1 MVKEFITKDSGRRKQ
16 FKSGM
21 QRDLDDDKPRFDLII
36 PKWQKYEDTLVYR
49 WAMLMMR
56 GAKKYN
62 TRNWEKAN
70 GIEEME
76 RFKASAFRHFMQW
89 YCDEEDEDHL
99 AGVLFNL
106 NGYEYVKEKLRKNE
120 NK

>member
-1 MVKEFITKDSGRRKQ
+1 MKYTTRDSGKRKQ

-21 QRDLDDDKPRFDLII
+21 QRDLEDNKPRFDLIF
-36 PKWQKYEDTLVYR
+36 PKGQKYEDTLFYR

-62 TRNWEKAN
+62 ARNWEKAN
-70 GIEEME
+70 GIEELE

-89 YCDEEDEDHL
+89 YCGEEDEDH
-99 AGVLFNL
+99 AVGVLFNL
-106 NGYEYVKEKLRKNE
+106 NGYEYVKEKLSKKY
-120 NK
+120 NKYN